1 MTGFGYL
8 AKEGFK
14 NVWNNRIM
22 SIASVCVLISCL
34 VLTGAA
40 ALFSMNVDN
49 VVESVGKSNE
59 TSVYIKDGY
68 SQLEAVYVGK
78 EIEKLDN
85 VESATFLSKEDAIK
99 QYKSTLGDDLFA
111 EMQGRNKLPDSF
123 IVVMKDLSKYD
134 DTVAQI
140 KKIDGV
146 DSISNHRE
154 LAKKLTDISNL
165 VNMICIAV
173 VCALTIISIFIIAN
187 TIRATMYSRR
197 FEISI
202 MKSVGATNSFV
213 RWPFLIE
220 GMIIG
225 LISAI
230 VSTGAIAILYET
242 AQALVYRLFRLI
254 SSRLIMLSGLQ
265 AACLQLQVL
274 LSASSATLFQSENTL
289 KWKVTKYSVGN
300 PDRNLK
306 GGDYNEQIKKNFMC
320 NALRMH
326 DFNSNGNTDY
336 CFC

>member
-40 ALFSMNVDN
+40 ALFSLNVDK

-78 EIEKLDN
+78 AIEKLDN

-134 DTVAQI
+134 ETIAQI
-140 KKIDGV
+140 TKIDGV
-146 DSISNHRE
+146 ESFSSHRE
-154 LAKKLTDISNL
+154 LAKKLTDISSL
-165 VNMICIAV
+165 VNMICVAV

-202 MKSVGATNSFV
+202 MKSVG

-230 VSTGAIAILYET
+230 ISTGAIAILYET
-242 AQALVYRLFRLI
+242 AQALVYQIVPIDFIPINNVIWITGGLFAIAGIVIGFFGSFI
-254 SSRLIMLSGLQ
+254 SIRKY
-265 AACLQLQVL
+265 
-274 LSASSATLFQSENTL
+274 L
-289 KWKVTKYSVGN
+289 KMEGN
-300 PDRNLK
+300 EIL
-306 GGDYNEQIKKNFMC
+306 GW
-320 NALRMH
+320 
-326 DFNSNGNTDY
+326 
-336 CFC
+336 

>member
-59 TSVYIKDGY
+59 TSVYVKDGY

-78 EIEKLDN
+78 AIEKLDN

-165 VNMICIAV
+165 VNMICVAV

-230 VSTGAIAILYET
+230 QQ
-242 AQALVYRLFRLI
+242 AQLQSSMRLHRLLFIRLFRLI
-254 SSRLIMLSGLQ
+254 LSRLTMSSGLQ

-274 LSASSATLFQSENTL
+274 LSASSAALFQSENTL

-306 GGDYNEQIKKNFMC
+306 GGDYDEQIKKNFMC

>member
-59 TSVYIKDGY
+59 TSVYVKDGY

-78 EIEKLDN
+78 AIEKLDN

-242 AQALVYRLFRLI
+242 AQALVYQIVPIDFGFFGSFI
-254 SSRLIMLSGLQ
+254 SIRKY
-265 AACLQLQVL
+265 
-274 LSASSATLFQSENTL
+274 L
-289 KWKVTKYSVGN
+289 KMEGN
-300 PDRNLK
+300 EIL
-306 GGDYNEQIKKNFMC
+306 GW
-320 NALRMH
+320 
-326 DFNSNGNTDY
+326 
-336 CFC
+336 

>member
-40 ALFSMNVDN
+40 A
-49 VVESVGKSNE
+49 NE

-78 EIEKLDN
+78 AIEKLDN

-165 VNMICIAV
+165 VNMICIA
-173 VCALTIISIFIIAN
+173 TIISIFIIAN

-242 AQALVYRLFRLI
+242 AQALVYQIVPIDFIPINNVIWITGGLFAIAGIVIGFFGSFI
-254 SSRLIMLSGLQ
+254 SIRKY
-265 AACLQLQVL
+265 
-274 LSASSATLFQSENTL
+274 L
-289 KWKVTKYSVGN
+289 KMEGN
-300 PDRNLK
+300 EIL
-306 GGDYNEQIKKNFMC
+306 GW
-320 NALRMH
+320 
-326 DFNSNGNTDY
+326 
-336 CFC
+336 

>member
-242 AQALVYRLFRLI
+242 AQALSLI
-254 SSRLIMLSGLQ
+254 HI
-265 AACLQLQVL
+265 
-274 LSASSATLFQSENTL
+274 
-289 KWKVTKYSVGN
+289 
-300 PDRNLK
+300 
-306 GGDYNEQIKKNFMC
+306 
-320 NALRMH
+320 
-326 DFNSNGNTDY
+326 
-336 CFC
+336 